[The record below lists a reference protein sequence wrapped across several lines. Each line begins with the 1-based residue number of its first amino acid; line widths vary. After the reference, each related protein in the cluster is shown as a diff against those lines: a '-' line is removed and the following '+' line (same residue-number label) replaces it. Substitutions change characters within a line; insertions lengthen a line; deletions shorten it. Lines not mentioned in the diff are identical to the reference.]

1 MTYYVTRS
9 KLIFIIKKYKI
20 FNVNFLYYS
29 NTGIP
34 KLYIEAGRKR
44 HPVTHKLSDS
54 ELSNDITN
62 DNKSIDVS
70 SSTIVQELDEKEYE
84 DETLNDEQREVME
97 DIWLKADEMGR

>member
-1 MTYYVTRS
+1 
-9 KLIFIIKKYKI
+9 
-20 FNVNFLYYS
+20 
-29 NTGIP
+29 
-34 KLYIEAGRKR
+34 
-44 HPVTHKLSDS
+44 
-54 ELSNDITN
+54 LSNDITN